1 MRGLITTR
9 TAPALFVLL
18 WSTGF
23 TGIRYGIPYA
33 PPFTF
38 IAVRMAIAS
47 ILLALISLAITKR
60 FTHDLSTIGKSVLVG
75 VTIHGAYLG
84 GCFYGVKQGMPA
96 GITALICSLQPVL
109 VSLFSSI
116 FFQEKLSIRKWLGLG
131 LGLTGLVLVIAP
143 KLSGTT
149 GQELPMVGVAA
160 IFIALLGGTSGTLL
174 QKKFGSGVEVL
185 SGTSW
190 QYVATGILMG
200 SLALIFEGDQ
210 SITWNASF
218 IFSLTWLIVAL
229 SIGAILILY
238 FLLSHSSASSVSSL
252 YYLVPAVTAVES
264 YFLFGEKIGLVTGL
278 GTLVTIAG
286 VALVVSQGSQGTAGA
301 RGARGAREK

>member
-23 TGIRYGIPYA
+23 IGIRYGIPYA

-47 ILLALISLAITKR
+47 VLLALISLAITKR
-60 FTHDLSTIGKSVLVG
+60 FTHDLPTIGKSVLVG
-75 VTIHGAYLG
+75 MTIHGAYLG

-109 VSLFSSI
+109 VSVFSSI
-116 FFQEKLSIRKWLGLG
+116 FFQEKLSPRKWLGLG
-131 LGLTGLVLVIAP
+131 LGLAGLVLVIAP
-143 KLSGTT
+143 KLQSSGEQ
-149 GQELPMVGVAA
+149 GLPTAGVIAV
-160 IFIALLGGTSGTLL
+160 FIALLGGTSGTLL

-200 SLALIFEGDQ
+200 SLALIFEDGEP
-210 SITWNASF
+210 ITWNASF

-238 FLLSHSSASSVSSL
+238 FLLARSSASSVSSL
-252 YYLVPAVTAVES
+252 YYLVPAVTAVEA
-264 YFLFGEKIGLVTGL
+264 YFLFGENIGLVTAV
-278 GTLVTIAG
+278 GTLVTITG
-286 VALVVSQGSQGTAGA
+286 VALVVRQG
-301 RGARGAREK
+301 RAREVTNP

>member
-38 IAVRMAIAS
+38 IAIRMAFAS
-47 ILLALISLAITKR
+47 VLLALISLAITRHFKY
-60 FTHDLSTIGKSVLVG
+60 DKATIGKSALVG
-75 VTIHGAYLG
+75 LTIHGAYLG

-109 VSLFSSI
+109 VSVFSSL
-116 FFQEKLSIRKWLGLG
+116 FFGEKLTHRKWLGLS
-131 LGLTGLVLVIAP
+131 LGLAGLILVIAP
-143 KLSGTT
+143 KLEGSGD
-149 GQELPMVGVAA
+149 QALPTVGVIA
-160 IFIALLGGTSGTLL
+160 IFIALLGGTTGTLL
-174 QKKFGSGVEVL
+174 QKKFGTGVEVL

-190 QYVATGILMG
+190 HYVATGILMG
-200 SLALIFEGDQ
+200 SLALIFEDDQ
-210 SITWNASF
+210 SITWNAPF
-218 IFSLTWLIVAL
+218 IFSLIWLIVAL

-238 FLLSHSSASSVSSL
+238 FLLARSSASSVSSL
-252 YYLVPAVTAVES
+252 YYLVPAVTAVEA
-264 YFLFGEKIGLVTGL
+264 YFLFGETISMVTAL

-286 VALVVSQGSQGTAGA
+286 VALVVAQG
-301 RGARGAREK
+301 RGREVTNP

>member
-9 TAPALFVLL
+9 TAPVLFVLL

-47 ILLALISLAITKR
+47 VLLAVISLAITKR
-60 FTHDLSTIGKSVLVG
+60 FTYDLPTIGKSVLVG
-75 VTIHGAYLG
+75 ITIHGAYLG

-109 VSLFSSI
+109 VSIFSSI
-116 FFQEKLSIRKWLGLG
+116 FFREQLTSRKWIGLG
-131 LGLTGLVLVIAP
+131 LGLAGLIMVIAP
-143 KLSGTT
+143 KLISTNDN
-149 GQELPMVGVAA
+149 QLPAVGVFA

-190 QYVATGILMG
+190 QYVATGVLMG

-229 SIGAILILY
+229 SIGAILILF
-238 FLLSHSSASSVSSL
+238 FLLARSSAASVSSL
-252 YYLVPAVTAVES
+252 YYLVPAVTAVEA
-264 YFLFGEKIGLVTGL
+264 YFLFGEKIGLVTAV
-278 GTLVTIAG
+278 GTIVTIAG
-286 VALVVSQGSQGTAGA
+286 VALVVRQG
-301 RGARGAREK
+301 RAREVTSP

>member
-47 ILLALISLAITKR
+47 VLLALISLAITRR
-60 FTHDLSTIGKSVLVG
+60 FAHDLPTIGKSALVG

-109 VSLFSSI
+109 VSIFSSI
-116 FFQEKLSIRKWLGLG
+116 FFQEKLSPRKWLGLG
-131 LGLTGLVLVIAP
+131 LGLVGLVLVIAP
-143 KLSGTT
+143 KLEGA
-149 GQELPMVGVAA
+149 GDQGLPAAGVIAV
-160 IFIALLGGTSGTLL
+160 FIALLGGTSGTLL
-174 QKKFGSGVEVL
+174 QKKFGAGVEVL

-200 SLALIFEGDQ
+200 LFALIFEGGEF
-210 SITWNASF
+210 ITWNAPF
-218 IFSLTWLIVAL
+218 IFSLTWLILAL

-238 FLLSHSSASSVSSL
+238 FLLARSSASSVSSL
-252 YYLVPAVTAVES
+252 YYLVPAVTAVEA
-264 YFLFGEKIGLVTGL
+264 YFLFGEKIGLVTAL

-286 VALVVSQGSQGTAGA
+286 VALVVRQG
-301 RGARGAREK
+301 RAREVTNP

>member
-9 TAPALFVLL
+9 TAPVLFVLL

-47 ILLALISLAITKR
+47 VLLALISLAITKR
-60 FTHDLSTIGKSVLVG
+60 FTHDLPTIGKSILVG
-75 VTIHGAYLG
+75 ITIHGAYLG

-109 VSLFSSI
+109 VSIFSSI
-116 FFQEKLSIRKWLGLG
+116 FFREQLTLRKWLGLG
-131 LGLTGLVLVIAP
+131 LGLVGLIMVIAP
-143 KLSGTT
+143 KLSSTNDN
-149 GQELPMVGVAA
+149 QLPAVGVIA

-200 SLALIFEGDQ
+200 SLALIFEGGE

-238 FLLSHSSASSVSSL
+238 FLLSRSSASSVSSL
-252 YYLVPAVTAVES
+252 YYLVPAVTAVEA
-264 YFLFGEKIGLVTGL
+264 YFLFGEKIGLVTAL

-286 VALVVSQGSQGTAGA
+286 IALVVRQG
-301 RGARGAREK
+301 RAREVTNP

>member
-9 TAPALFVLL
+9 TAPVLFVLL

-38 IAVRMAIAS
+38 IAIRMAIAS
-47 ILLALISLAITKR
+47 VLLALISLAITKR
-60 FTHDLSTIGKSVLVG
+60 FARDLPTIGKSVLVG
-75 VTIHGAYLG
+75 MTIHGAYLG

-109 VSLFSSI
+109 VSVFSSI
-116 FFQEKLSIRKWLGLG
+116 FFQEKLSPRKWLGLG
-131 LGLTGLVLVIAP
+131 LGLAGLVLVIAP
-143 KLSGTT
+143 KLQSSGEQ
-149 GQELPMVGVAA
+149 GLPMAGVIAV
-160 IFIALLGGTSGTLL
+160 FIALLGGTSGTLL

-218 IFSLTWLIVAL
+218 IFSLIWLIVAL

-238 FLLSHSSASSVSSL
+238 FLLARSSASSVSSL
-252 YYLVPAVTAVES
+252 YYLVPAVTAVEA
-264 YFLFGEKIGLVTGL
+264 YFLFGEKIGLVTAV

-286 VALVVSQGSQGTAGA
+286 VALVVRQG
-301 RGARGAREK
+301 RAREVTNP

>member
-9 TAPALFVLL
+9 TAPVIFVLL

-38 IAVRMAIAS
+38 IAIRMAIAS
-47 ILLALISLAITKR
+47 VLLALISLAITKQ
-60 FTHDLSTIGKSVLVG
+60 FTHDLPTIGKSALVG

-109 VSLFSSI
+109 VSVLSSI
-116 FFQEKLSIRKWLGLG
+116 FFQEKLSPRKCLGLA
-131 LGLTGLVLVIAP
+131 LGLAGLVLVIVP
-143 KLSGTT
+143 KLGGSI
-149 GQELPMVGVAA
+149 GQQLPTVGVVA

-174 QKKFGSGVEVL
+174 QKKFGSDVEVL

-190 QYVATGILMG
+190 QYIFTGLLLGAM
-200 SLALIFEGDQ
+200 ALTLEQGE
-210 SITWNASF
+210 SITWNGSF
-218 IFSLTWLIVAL
+218 IFSLVWLVLAL

-238 FLLSHSSASSVSSL
+238 FLLARSSASSVSSL
-252 YYLVPAVTAVES
+252 YYLVPAVTAVEA
-264 YFLFGEKIGLVTGL
+264 YFLFGETIGLLTAC
-278 GTLVTIAG
+278 GTLVTIIG
-286 VALVVSQGSQGTAGA
+286 VAMVVSQPASGVRSP
-301 RGARGAREK
+301 

>member
-1 MRGLITTR
+1 MRGLINSKS
-9 TAPALFVLL
+9 APIIFVLL

-38 IAVRMAIAS
+38 IAVRMAFAS
-47 ILLALISLAITKR
+47 ILLAIIALVITKR
-60 FTHDLSTIGKSVLVG
+60 FARDLPTIGKSALVG
-75 VTIHGAYLG
+75 LTIHGAYLG

-109 VSLFSSI
+109 VSIFSSI
-116 FFQEKLSIRKWLGLG
+116 FFGEKLSSRKWLGLG
-131 LGLTGLVLVIAP
+131 LGLAGLVMVIAP
-143 KLSGTT
+143 KLEASGE
-149 GQELPMVGVAA
+149 QALPLAGVIAV
-160 IFIALLGGTSGTLL
+160 FIALLGGTSGTLL
-174 QKKFGSGVEVL
+174 QKKFGAGVEVL

-190 QYVATGILMG
+190 QYVATGILMAL
-200 SLALIFEGDQ
+200 LALTFEDGQ

-218 IFSLTWLIVAL
+218 IFSLVWLIVAL

-238 FLLSHSSASSVSSL
+238 YLLARSSAASVSSL
-252 YYLVPAVTAVES
+252 YYLVPAVTAVEA
-264 YFLFGEKIGLVTGL
+264 YFLFGEKIGPVTAV

-286 VALVVSQGSQGTAGA
+286 VALVVRQG
-301 RGARGAREK
+301 RGKEVLNP

>member
-9 TAPALFVLL
+9 TAPAIFVLL

-38 IAVRMAIAS
+38 IAIRMAIAS
-47 ILLALISLAITKR
+47 VLLALISLAITKR
-60 FTHDLSTIGKSVLVG
+60 FTRDLPTIGKSVLVG
-75 VTIHGAYLG
+75 MTIHGAYLG

-109 VSLFSSI
+109 VSVFSSI
-116 FFQEKLSIRKWLGLG
+116 FFQEKLSPRKWLGLG
-131 LGLTGLVLVIAP
+131 LGLAGLVLVIAP
-143 KLSGTT
+143 KLQSSGEQ
-149 GQELPMVGVAA
+149 GLPTAGVIAV
-160 IFIALLGGTSGTLL
+160 FIALLGGTSGTLL

-218 IFSLTWLIVAL
+218 IFSLIWLIVAL

-238 FLLSHSSASSVSSL
+238 FLLARSSASSVSSL
-252 YYLVPAVTAVES
+252 YYLVPAVTAVEA
-264 YFLFGEKIGLVTGL
+264 YFLFGEKIGLVTAV

-286 VALVVSQGSQGTAGA
+286 VALVVRQG
-301 RGARGAREK
+301 RAREVTNP

>member
-9 TAPALFVLL
+9 TAPVLFVLL

-38 IAVRMAIAS
+38 IAIRMAFAS
-47 ILLALISLAITKR
+47 VLLALISLAITRHFKY
-60 FTHDLSTIGKSVLVG
+60 DKATIGKSALVG
-75 VTIHGAYLG
+75 LTIHGAYLG

-109 VSLFSSI
+109 VSVFSSL
-116 FFQEKLSIRKWLGLG
+116 FFGEKLTHRKWLGLG
-131 LGLTGLVLVIAP
+131 LGLAGLVLVIAP
-143 KLSGTT
+143 KLEGSGD
-149 GQELPMVGVAA
+149 QVLPTVGVIA
-160 IFIALLGGTSGTLL
+160 IFIALLGGTTGTLL
-174 QKKFGSGVEVL
+174 QKRFGAGVEVL

-190 QYVATGILMG
+190 QYVATGTLMG

-210 SITWNASF
+210 SITWNAPF
-218 IFSLTWLIVAL
+218 IFSLVWLIVAL

-238 FLLSHSSASSVSSL
+238 FLLARSSASSVSSL
-252 YYLVPAVTAVES
+252 YYLVPAVTAVEA
-264 YFLFGEKIGLVTGL
+264 YFLFGETISMVTAL

-286 VALVVSQGSQGTAGA
+286 VALVVAQG
-301 RGARGAREK
+301 RAREVTNP

>member
-9 TAPALFVLL
+9 TAPVLFVLL

-38 IAVRMAIAS
+38 IAIRMAIAS
-47 ILLALISLAITKR
+47 VLLALISLAITRHFKY
-60 FTHDLSTIGKSVLVG
+60 DKATIGKSALVG
-75 VTIHGAYLG
+75 LTIHGAYLG

-109 VSLFSSI
+109 VSIFSS
-116 FFQEKLSIRKWLGLG
+116 FFFGEKLTPRKWLGLG
-131 LGLTGLVLVIAP
+131 LGLVGLILVIAP
-143 KLSGTT
+143 KLEGSGDQVLPTT
-149 GQELPMVGVAA
+149 GVVAV
-160 IFIALLGGTSGTLL
+160 FIALLGGTSGTLL

-200 SLALIFEGDQ
+200 SLALIFESDQ

-238 FLLSHSSASSVSSL
+238 FLLARSSASSVSSL
-252 YYLVPAVTAVES
+252 YYLVPAVTAVEA
-264 YFLFGEKIGLVTGL
+264 YFLFGEKIGLVTAV

-286 VALVVSQGSQGTAGA
+286 VALVVRQG
-301 RGARGAREK
+301 RAREVTSP

>member
-38 IAVRMAIAS
+38 IAIRMAIAS
-47 ILLALISLAITKR
+47 VLLALISLAITKR
-60 FTHDLSTIGKSVLVG
+60 FTRDLPTIGKSVLVG
-75 VTIHGAYLG
+75 MTIHGAYLG

-109 VSLFSSI
+109 VSVFSSI
-116 FFQEKLSIRKWLGLG
+116 FFQEKLSPRKWLGLG
-131 LGLTGLVLVIAP
+131 FGLAGLVLVIAP
-143 KLSGTT
+143 KFQSSGDQ
-149 GQELPMVGVAA
+149 GLPTAGVIAV
-160 IFIALLGGTSGTLL
+160 FIALLGGTSGTLL

-218 IFSLTWLIVAL
+218 IFSLIWLIVAL

-238 FLLSHSSASSVSSL
+238 FLLARSSASSVSSL
-252 YYLVPAVTAVES
+252 YYLVPAVTAVEA
-264 YFLFGEKIGLVTGL
+264 YFLFGEKIGLVTAV

-286 VALVVSQGSQGTAGA
+286 VALVVRQG
-301 RGARGAREK
+301 RAREVTNP

>member
-1 MRGLITTR
+1 MRGLITTKS
-9 TAPALFVLL
+9 APVIFVLL

-47 ILLALISLAITKR
+47 VLLALISLAITKR
-60 FTHDLSTIGKSVLVG
+60 FTHDLPTIGKSALVG
-75 VTIHGAYLG
+75 VTIHGAYLA

-109 VSLFSSI
+109 VSVFSSI
-116 FFQEKLSIRKWLGLG
+116 FFGEKLSARKWLGLL
-131 LGLTGLVLVIAP
+131 LGLCGLIMVIAP
-143 KLSGTT
+143 KLGAVD
-149 GQELPMVGVAA
+149 GQALPKAGVIAV
-160 IFIALLGGTSGTLL
+160 FIALLGGTSGTLL
-174 QKKFGSGVEVL
+174 QKKFGAGVEVL

-190 QYVATGILMG
+190 QYVATGILLGAM
-200 SLALIFEGDQ
+200 ALIFEQGQ
-210 SITWNASF
+210 SITWNGSF
-218 IFSLTWLIVAL
+218 IFSLVWLIVAL

-238 FLLSHSSASSVSSL
+238 FLLARSSASSVSSL
-252 YYLVPAVTAVES
+252 YYLVPAVTAVEA
-264 YFLFGEKIGLVTGL
+264 YFLFGEKIGLVTAI

-286 VALVVSQGSQGTAGA
+286 VALVVTQRREIGSAS
-301 RGARGAREK
+301 

>member
-47 ILLALISLAITKR
+47 VLLAFISLAITRR
-60 FTHDLSTIGKSVLVG
+60 FAHDLPTIGKSALVG

-109 VSLFSSI
+109 VSIFSSI
-116 FFQEKLSIRKWLGLG
+116 FFQEKLSARKWLGLG
-131 LGLTGLVLVIAP
+131 LGLAGLVLVIAP
-143 KLSGTT
+143 KLEGA
-149 GQELPMVGVAA
+149 GDQGLPAAGV
-160 IFIALLGGTSGTLL
+160 ITVFIALLGGTSGTLL
-174 QKKFGSGVEVL
+174 QKKFGAGVEVL

-200 SLALIFEGDQ
+200 LFALTFEGGEF
-210 SITWNASF
+210 ITWNAPF
-218 IFSLTWLIVAL
+218 IFSLTWLILAL

-238 FLLSHSSASSVSSL
+238 FLLARSSASSVSSL
-252 YYLVPAVTAVES
+252 YYLVPAVTAVEA
-264 YFLFGEKIGLVTGL
+264 YFLFGEKIGLVTAL

-286 VALVVSQGSQGTAGA
+286 VALVVGQG
-301 RGARGAREK
+301 RAREVTNP

>member
-9 TAPALFVLL
+9 TAPVIFVLL

-38 IAVRMAIAS
+38 IAIRMAIAS
-47 ILLALISLAITKR
+47 VLLALISLAITKR
-60 FTHDLSTIGKSVLVG
+60 FTHDLPTIGKSAIVG

-109 VSLFSSI
+109 VSVFSSI
-116 FFQEKLSIRKWLGLG
+116 FFKEKLSVSKWLGLT
-131 LGLTGLVLVIAP
+131 LGLLGLILVIAP
-143 KLSGTT
+143 KLNGYSG
-149 GQELPMVGVAA
+149 GELPTSGVVAV
-160 IFIALLGGTSGTLL
+160 FIALLGGTSGTLL
-174 QKKFGSGVEVL
+174 QKKFGSNVEVL

-190 QYVATGILMG
+190 QYIFTG
-200 SLALIFEGDQ
+200 LALGTMALTFEQGE

-218 IFSLTWLIVAL
+218 IFSLVWLVLAL

-238 FLLSHSSASSVSSL
+238 YLLARSSAASVSSL
-252 YYLVPAVTAVES
+252 YYLVPAVTAVEA
-264 YFLFGEKIGLVTGL
+264 YFLFGETIGLLTAC
-278 GTLVTIAG
+278 GTAVTIIG
-286 VALVVSQGSQGTAGA
+286 VALVVRQPANQLA
-301 RGARGAREK
+301 R

>member
-9 TAPALFVLL
+9 TAPVLFVLL

-38 IAVRMAIAS
+38 IAIRMAFAS
-47 ILLALISLAITKR
+47 VLLALISLAITRHFKY
-60 FTHDLSTIGKSVLVG
+60 DKATIGKSALVG
-75 VTIHGAYLG
+75 LTIHGAYLG

-109 VSLFSSI
+109 VSIFSS
-116 FFQEKLSIRKWLGLG
+116 FFFGEKLTPRKWLGLG
-131 LGLTGLVLVIAP
+131 LGLAGLILVIAP
-143 KLSGTT
+143 KLEGSGD
-149 GQELPMVGVAA
+149 QVLPTAGVIAV
-160 IFIALLGGTSGTLL
+160 FIALLGGTSGTLL

-238 FLLSHSSASSVSSL
+238 FLLARSSASSVSSL
-252 YYLVPAVTAVES
+252 YYLVPAVTAVEA
-264 YFLFGEKIGLVTGL
+264 YFLFGEKIGLVTAV

-286 VALVVSQGSQGTAGA
+286 VALVVRQG
-301 RGARGAREK
+301 RAREVTNP

>member
-1 MRGLITTR
+1 MRGLITTKS
-9 TAPALFVLL
+9 APVIFVLL

-47 ILLALISLAITKR
+47 LLLALIALAITKR
-60 FTHDLSTIGKSVLVG
+60 FAHDLPTIGKSALVG
-75 VTIHGAYLG
+75 VTIHGAYLA

-109 VSLFSSI
+109 VSIFSSL
-116 FFQEKLSIRKWLGLG
+116 FFGEKLSMRKWLGLL
-131 LGLTGLVLVIAP
+131 LGLCGLILVIAP
-143 KLSGTT
+143 KLDAAN
-149 GQELPMVGVAA
+149 GQALPTAGVIAV
-160 IFIALLGGTSGTLL
+160 FIALLGGTSGTLL
-174 QKKFGSGVEVL
+174 QKKFGAGVEVL

-190 QYVATGILMG
+190 QYVATGVLLGAM
-200 SLALIFEGDQ
+200 ALIFEQGQ
-210 SITWNASF
+210 SITWNGPF
-218 IFSLTWLIVAL
+218 IFSLVWLIVAL

-238 FLLSHSSASSVSSL
+238 FLLARSSASSVSSL
-252 YYLVPAVTAVES
+252 YYLVPAVTAVEA
-264 YFLFGEKIGLVTGL
+264 YFLFGEKIGLVTAL

-286 VALVVSQGSQGTAGA
+286 VALVVAQRRQPVTAS
-301 RGARGAREK
+301 

>member
-38 IAVRMAIAS
+38 IAIRMAIAS
-47 ILLALISLAITKR
+47 VLLALISLAITKR
-60 FTHDLSTIGKSVLVG
+60 FTRDLPTIGKSVLVG
-75 VTIHGAYLG
+75 MTIHGAYLG

-109 VSLFSSI
+109 VSVFSSI
-116 FFQEKLSIRKWLGLG
+116 FFQEKLSPRKWLGLG
-131 LGLTGLVLVIAP
+131 LGLAGLVLVIAP
-143 KLSGTT
+143 KLQSSGEQ
-149 GQELPMVGVAA
+149 GLPTAGVIAV
-160 IFIALLGGTSGTLL
+160 FIALLGGTSGTLL
-174 QKKFGSGVEVL
+174 QKKFGSRVEVL

-218 IFSLTWLIVAL
+218 IFSLIWLIVAL

-238 FLLSHSSASSVSSL
+238 FLLARSSASSVSSL
-252 YYLVPAVTAVES
+252 YYLVPAVTAVEA
-264 YFLFGEKIGLVTGL
+264 YFLFGEKIGLVTAV

-286 VALVVSQGSQGTAGA
+286 VALVVRQG
-301 RGARGAREK
+301 RAREVTNP

>member
-47 ILLALISLAITKR
+47 VLLALISLAITKR
-60 FTHDLSTIGKSVLVG
+60 FTHDLPTIGKSALVG
-75 VTIHGAYLG
+75 ATIHGAYLG

-109 VSLFSSI
+109 VSIFSSI
-116 FFQEKLSIRKWLGLG
+116 FFKEQLTLRKWLGLG
-131 LGLTGLVLVIAP
+131 LGLLGLIMVIAP
-143 KLSGTT
+143 KLNGSGDR
-149 GQELPMVGVAA
+149 ELPTVGVVA

-238 FLLSHSSASSVSSL
+238 FLLARSSASSVSSL
-252 YYLVPAVTAVES
+252 YYLVPAVTAVEA
-264 YFLFGEKIGLVTGL
+264 YFLFGEKIGLVTAV

-286 VALVVSQGSQGTAGA
+286 VALVVAQG
-301 RGARGAREK
+301 RAREVTNP

>member
-38 IAVRMAIAS
+38 IAIRMAFAS
-47 ILLALISLAITKR
+47 VLLALISLAITRHFKY
-60 FTHDLSTIGKSVLVG
+60 DKATIGKSALVG
-75 VTIHGAYLG
+75 LTIHGAYLG

-109 VSLFSSI
+109 VSVFSSL
-116 FFQEKLSIRKWLGLG
+116 FFGEKLTHRKWLGLS
-131 LGLTGLVLVIAP
+131 LGLAGLILVIAP
-143 KLSGTT
+143 KLEGSGD
-149 GQELPMVGVAA
+149 QALPTVGVIA
-160 IFIALLGGTSGTLL
+160 IFIALLGGTTGTLL
-174 QKKFGSGVEVL
+174 QKKFGTGVEVL

-200 SLALIFEGDQ
+200 SLALIFEDDQ
-210 SITWNASF
+210 SITWNAPF
-218 IFSLTWLIVAL
+218 IFSLIWLIVAL

-238 FLLSHSSASSVSSL
+238 FLLARSSASSVSSL
-252 YYLVPAVTAVES
+252 YYLVPAVTAVEA
-264 YFLFGEKIGLVTGL
+264 YFLFGEEIGLVTAV

-286 VALVVSQGSQGTAGA
+286 VALVVRQG
-301 RGARGAREK
+301 REREVTSP

>member
-9 TAPALFVLL
+9 TAPVLFVLL

-38 IAVRMAIAS
+38 IAIRMAIAS
-47 ILLALISLAITKR
+47 VLLALISLAITRHFKY
-60 FTHDLSTIGKSVLVG
+60 DEATIGKSTLVG
-75 VTIHGAYLG
+75 LTIHGAYLG

-109 VSLFSSI
+109 VSIFSS
-116 FFQEKLSIRKWLGLG
+116 FFFGEKLTPRKWLGLG
-131 LGLTGLVLVIAP
+131 LGLAGLILVIAP
-143 KLSGTT
+143 KLEGSGD
-149 GQELPMVGVAA
+149 QVLPTAGVIAV
-160 IFIALLGGTSGTLL
+160 FIALLGGTSGTLL

-238 FLLSHSSASSVSSL
+238 FLLARSSASSVSSL
-252 YYLVPAVTAVES
+252 YYLVPAVTAVEA
-264 YFLFGEKIGLVTGL
+264 YILFGEKIGLVTAV

-286 VALVVSQGSQGTAGA
+286 VALVVTQG
-301 RGARGAREK
+301 RAREVTNP

>member
-1 MRGLITTR
+1 MRGLVNTKS
-9 TAPALFVLL
+9 APILFVLL

-23 TGIRYGIPYA
+23 IGIRYGIPYA

-38 IAVRMAIAS
+38 IAIRMMIAS
-47 ILLALISLAITKR
+47 VLLAVISLAITKR
-60 FTHDLSTIGKSVLVG
+60 FSHDLPTIGKSIVVG
-75 VTIHGAYLG
+75 LTIHGAYLG

-116 FFQEKLSIRKWLGLG
+116 FFKEKLSVRKWLGLA
-131 LGLTGLVLVIAP
+131 LGLCGLTLVIAP
-143 KLSGTT
+143 KLSAVSGDK
-149 GQELPMVGVAA
+149 LPTVGVIA

-174 QKKFGSGVEVL
+174 QKKFGAGVEVL

-190 QYVATGILMG
+190 QYIATGLLLG
-200 SLALIFEGDQ
+200 ALALTFEQGMA
-210 SITWNASF
+210 ITWNSSF

-238 FLLSHSSASSVSSL
+238 FMLARGSASSVSSL
-252 YYLVPAVTAVES
+252 YYLVPAVTAIEA
-264 YFLFGEKIGLVTGL
+264 YFLFDEKISLMTAAGTVVT
-278 GTLVTIAG
+278 VIG
-286 VALVVSQGSQGTAGA
+286 VALVVRQSPKVQSELA
-301 RGARGAREK
+301 RS

>member
-1 MRGLITTR
+1 
-9 TAPALFVLL
+9 
-18 WSTGF
+18 
-23 TGIRYGIPYA
+23 
-33 PPFTF
+33 
-38 IAVRMAIAS
+38 
-47 ILLALISLAITKR
+47 
-60 FTHDLSTIGKSVLVG
+60 
-75 VTIHGAYLG
+75 
-84 GCFYGVKQGMPA
+84 MPA

-109 VSLFSSI
+109 VSIFSSL
-116 FFQEKLSIRKWLGLG
+116 FFSEKLSLRKWLGLG
-131 LGLTGLVLVIAP
+131 LGLAGLVMVIAP
-143 KLSGTT
+143 KLEGSGD
-149 GQELPMVGVAA
+149 QVLPVAGVIAV
-160 IFIALLGGTSGTLL
+160 FIALLGGTSGTLL

-238 FLLSHSSASSVSSL
+238 FLLARSSASSVSSL
-252 YYLVPAVTAVES
+252 YYLVPAVTAVEA
-264 YFLFGEKIGLVTGL
+264 YFLFGEKIGVVTAV

-286 VALVVSQGSQGTAGA
+286 VALVVAQG
-301 RGARGAREK
+301 RAREVTNP